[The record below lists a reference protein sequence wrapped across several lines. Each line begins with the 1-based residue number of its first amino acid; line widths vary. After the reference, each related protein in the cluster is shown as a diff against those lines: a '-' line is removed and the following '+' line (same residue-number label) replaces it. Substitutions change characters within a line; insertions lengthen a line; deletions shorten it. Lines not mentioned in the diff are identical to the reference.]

1 MTHGHSEPEPP
12 YHGPKFGI
20 LARRVHGW
28 SWQAFPIGMGTGAV
42 YVLLSAL
49 DPHPEW
55 VTTIEILFFFIAMF
69 LFSLNISTL
78 ALQFILYR
86 EQSKRL
92 LFDPVKGVFVPLCVL
107 SFATII
113 IGTIQ
118 YAVPA
123 GIIHPGFIY
132 EIFWV
137 YVFFAIGVCF
147 PMLMIWFNKP
157 HDIKTFT
164 PAWAF
169 LIFPMMLVGVV
180 AFNALKVIPVTDPR
194 CIGVLLVGYVFQG
207 LGFFMT
213 FFYLAIYILRIM
225 TTGFMDGHQANGA
238 FVACGPPGFTAL
250 ALINLGKQARII
262 LPAYNLVSPQAG
274 EIFFA
279 ASVMG
284 ALLLFGLAVFF
295 FFFGVFPY
303 WFKLHKHLSEILGC
317 WALTFPNVGWIN
329 TLRALGDIFGIKG
342 FSVWHAIMTF
352 LVCMIWLILFGL
364 TILAFIRGKI
374 FLAKDADVWRDT
386 MGGED
391 AARNAASQVAP
402 GLISERNSVSNLP
415 YTVPP
420 RGDYVDIEKQ
430 QQQQQGEERP
440 WVVGNNRF

>member
-1 MTHGHSEPEPP
+1 MTHGHSEPETP
-12 YHGPKFGI
+12 YHGPKFGA
-20 LARRVHGW
+20 LAKRVHGW

-49 DPHPEW
+49 DPHPDW
-55 VTTIEILFFFIAMF
+55 VTSVEVVFFFIAMI
-69 LFSLNISTL
+69 LFALNISTL

-123 GIIHPGFIY
+123 GIVHPGFIY
-132 EIFWV
+132 ELFWI
-137 YVFFAIGVCF
+137 YIVFAVGVCF

-180 AFNALKVIPVTDPR
+180 AFNVLKVIPVTDPR
-194 CIGVLLVGYVFQG
+194 CIGVLLMGYVFQG

-213 FFYLAIYILRIM
+213 FFYLAIYVLRIM

-250 ALINLGKQARII
+250 ALLNLGKQARII

-279 ASVMG
+279 TSVMG

-295 FFFGVFPY
+295 FFFGILPY
-303 WFKLHKHLSEILGC
+303 WFKVHKSLSEILG
-317 WALTFPNVGWIN
+317 
-329 TLRALGDIFGIKG
+329 
-342 FSVWHAIMTF
+342 
-352 LVCMIWLILFGL
+352 
-364 TILAFIRGKI
+364 
-374 FLAKDADVWRDT
+374 
-386 MGGED
+386 
-391 AARNAASQVAP
+391 
-402 GLISERNSVSNLP
+402 SE
-415 YTVPP
+415 
-420 RGDYVDIEKQ
+420 
-430 QQQQQGEERP
+430 
-440 WVVGNNRF
+440 